1 MKMHLRTVVWTP
13 YDDPGHEYFS
23 LYETDEGFEFNSVIA
38 MSFDYE
44 PLRVEYR
51 LLINQD
57 WYTQAVEVK
66 LWQGSHRARLRLRVD
81 EQQRWWRGTRELTD
95 CRGCVDVDLSL
106 TPATNTLPIRRLA
119 LADGESGTTTTAWIQ
134 FPSLKIRP
142 FPQQYTRL
150 SEDEYVF
157 ASLEDKFKA
166 KLHVDD
172 LGLVT
177 DYIGGWQAITQ
188 SPQ

>member
-1 MKMHLRTVVWTP
+1 MKTHLRTMLWTP

-23 LYETDEGFEFNSVIA
+23 LYETDEGFQFNSVIA
-38 MSFDYE
+38 MSLDYE
-44 PLRVEYR
+44 PLRIEYR
-51 LLINQD
+51 VLINQD
-57 WYTQAVEVK
+57 WHTQSVEVNV
-66 LWQGSHRARLRLRVD
+66 WQGIYEAQLRLRVD
-81 EQQRWWRGTRELTD
+81 DEQRWWRGTEELVD
-95 CRGCVDVDLSL
+95 CRGCIDVDLSL

-119 LADGESGTTTTAWIQ
+119 LEDGESRNTTTAWVQ
-134 FPSLKIRP
+134 FPSLKVRA

-150 SEDEYVF
+150 SDDEYLF

-166 KLHVDD
+166 KLKVDD

-177 DYIGGWQAITQ
+177 DYIGSWQAITQ